1 MKKIQQFIRRN
12 ITVAIIVLLLL
23 LTGVFYVVVA
33 QVEPIRIS
41 VVNAAKDTAV
51 FGDFV
56 QYIFPTEQHEK
67 SKHSIEQ
74 ETMPQS
80 QLVEISLSP
89 SAAKN
94 IGLDDSSIKPV
105 TAGDYYKSLTL
116 PAIVTQRQGFSVVF
130 VPSPVTGVV
139 SKVYREEGVSVSPD
153 EPLFDIQLNQQEI
166 LKGQAD
172 YLALLKKREI
182 NAAEIERLKGL
193 DYEIIPKRQRELAY
207 EKEQIDREIAVV
219 KKILLAQGLTDESIA
234 ESLEKQEQIIR
245 NVTVAA
251 PKINGNNN
259 GTSEQ
264 TYTVENLNVAAGK
277 NVTVGESLCQLSDYS
292 KLVIKG
298 KVFAANEN
306 LVSKALETKSRVSA
320 IFEGEN
326 GTHFSVPNLQISFI
340 DNNIDS
346 KNGILYC
353 YVDLINHFKRH
364 EIVQGKNIR
373 KYTQWQFKPSRR
385 CELDIEYE
393 TLSNCIV
400 LPLDAVADDVN
411 ERCVFEW
418 VGNDDENKIWRKKT
432 VRVLYQKRDIVAI
445 ANDGAIYPNAKI
457 ATKGAALILAA
468 LNAANQRNSNSGG
481 GIQHGDHVH

>member
-12 ITVAIIVLLLL
+12 IAVTVVVLLLLL

-33 QVEPIRIS
+33 KVEPIRNS
-41 VVNAAKDTAV
+41 VANAVKDTV
-51 FGDFV
+51 FAGFV
-56 QYIFPTEQHEK
+56 QYVLPTEQHDE
-67 SKHSIEQ
+67 SEHSIEP
-74 ETMPQS
+74 ETTMLQT

-89 SAAKN
+89 AAAKN

-105 TAGDYYKSLTL
+105 AVGDYYKSLTL
-116 PAIVTQRQGFSVVF
+116 PAVVTQRQGFSVVF

-139 SKVYREEGVSVSPD
+139 SKVYHEEGVSVLPD

-219 KKILLAQGLTDESIA
+219 KKILLVQGLTEESIA
-234 ESLEKQEQIIR
+234 ESLEKQELIIR

-259 GTSEQ
+259 GISEQ
-264 TYTVENLNVAAGK
+264 MYTVDNLNVAAGK

-298 KVFAANEN
+298 KVFAANEKQ
-306 LVSKALETKSRVSA
+306 VSKALETKSRISA
-320 IFEGEN
+320 IFEGES
-326 GTHFSVPNLQISFI
+326 GTHFSVPDLQIRSI

-346 KNGILYC
+346 KSGILYC

-364 EIVQGKNIR
+364 EIVQEKNIR
-373 KYTQWQFKPSRR
+373 KYTQWQFKPGQR

-393 TLSNCIV
+393 KLPNCIV
-400 LPLDAVADDVN
+400 LPLDAVADDVT

-418 VGNDDENKIWRKKT
+418 VGNDDDNKIWRKKT
-432 VRVLYQKRDIVAI
+432 VQVLYQKRNIVAI
-445 ANDGAIYPNAKI
+445 ANDGSIYPGAKI

-468 LNAANQRNSNSGG
+468 LNAANQRNSGG